1 MAGFFIEWS
10 TIVASAVNY
19 SYILF
24 ALIVLFFSKSQILG
38 PYKIYRLI
46 FSTIVIFQIIYNDH
60 NDYKNI
66 VNQISFL
73 AASTIIVSYIYKSE
87 ERKFLL
93 LNNVRNLVFTLTIF
107 VFSLL
112 IINTANFDISNL
124 SNSYNT
130 MYNKISAIYLHKQGL
145 GELYMIFTSFVLA
158 SSRFNKWHILLFISF
173 PLLIGI
179 RTYML
184 SWFFLG
190 IFFFFRRTFLVK
202 FYPYIYLLLP
212 FMVFFIINIPPNYFV
227 DVRIIYWVETL
238 NIIQDHP
245 FGIGLFGFDEFLK
258 DVYNINPATF
268 SEQNNLSGEFT
279 IIDRAITTLESDFL
293 NLVVSTGIFGLII
306 YALYA
311 YVIVLN
317 LSNYS
322 YVTYPQKVMIL
333 ITSSYHFAGFTE
345 DFAFSVKWWIL
356 HLLAVAFLRHE
367 IKKNSKRKEMF
378 I

>member
-1 MAGFFIEWS
+1 M
-10 TIVASAVNY
+10 
-19 SYILF
+19 
-24 ALIVLFFSKSQILG
+24 
-38 PYKIYRLI
+38 
-46 FSTIVIFQIIYNDH
+46 
-60 NDYKNI
+60 
-66 VNQISFL
+66 
-73 AASTIIVSYIYKSE
+73 
-87 ERKFLL
+87 
-93 LNNVRNLVFTLTIF
+93 
-107 VFSLL
+107 
-112 IINTANFDISNL
+112 
-124 SNSYNT
+124 
-130 MYNKISAIYLHKQGL
+130 
-145 GELYMIFTSFVLA
+145 
-158 SSRFNKWHILLFISF
+158 
-173 PLLIGI
+173 
-179 RTYML
+179 
-184 SWFFLG
+184 
-190 IFFFFRRTFLVK
+190 
-202 FYPYIYLLLP
+202 YLLLP

-238 NIIQDHP
+238 NIIQDYP

-279 IIDRAITTLESDFL
+279 LIDRAITTLESDFL

>member
-10 TIVASAVNY
+10 SIVASAVNY

-46 FSTIVIFQIIYNDH
+46 FSTIVIFQIIFNDH
-60 NDYKNI
+60 NDFKNI

-112 IINTANFDISNL
+112 IINTANFDVSNL

-202 FYPYIYLLLP
+202 FYPYMYLLLP
-212 FMVFFIINIPPNYFV
+212 FMVFFIINIPSNYFV

-238 NIIQDHP
+238 NIFQDHP

-345 DFAFSVKWWIL
+345 DFAFSVKWWIM

>member
-10 TIVASAVNY
+10 TSVASAVNY

-24 ALIVLFFSKSQILG
+24 AIIVLFFSKSQILG

-46 FSTIVIFQIIYNDH
+46 FSTIVIFQIIFNDH

-107 VFSLL
+107 VFILL
-112 IINTANFDISNL
+112 IINAANFDISNL

-130 MYNKISAIYLHKQGL
+130 MYNKISVIYLHKQGL
-145 GELYMIFTSFVLA
+145 GELYMIFTSFVFA

-202 FYPYIYLLLP
+202 FYPYMYLLLP

-238 NIIQDHP
+238 NIIRDHP

-345 DFAFSVKWWIL
+345 DFAFSVKWWVL

-367 IKKNSKRKEMF
+367 IKKNSKRKEKF